1 MLYKGV
7 FGTVR
12 VLLGLAL
19 LGSIFWQV
27 ADRIRV
33 DRFRPLEYFSF
44 FSIESS
50 ILAGFVVLF
59 SGLWLLQGKDE
70 THRQNILRLVATVS
84 MIIVG
89 VVYHALLGDSAVAP
103 EDIGY
108 EWPRIPN
115 LVIHTWAPV
124 AIAIDYL
131 LSIRGA
137 RPRLRKA
144 LWVVVYPLIWLFLSI
159 IRGLVDGWW
168 PYWFINPGSE
178 GGVVGMITYI
188 LLIAGGFISL
198 GFVVLGIRLGT
209 MKLLLSS
216 QKS

>member
-1 MLYKGV
+1 MLYRSA
-7 FGTVR
+7 FGAFR
-12 VLLGLAL
+12 VLLGLSL
-19 LGSIFWQV
+19 LGSVVWQV

-33 DRFRPLEYFSF
+33 DRFRPFEYFAF
-44 FSIESS
+44 FSIDSS
-50 ILAGFVVLF
+50 IFAGIVVLL
-59 SGLWLLQGKDE
+59 SGIWLLQGKAE
-70 THRQNILRLVATVS
+70 TERQNILRLIVTVS

-115 LVIHTWAPV
+115 LVIHTWAPI
-124 AIAIDYL
+124 AIAVDYL

-137 RPRLRKA
+137 KPKLRKA

-159 IRGLVDGWW
+159 IRGLADGWW

-198 GFVVLGIRLGT
+198 GFIVLGLRLGAI
-209 MKLLLSS
+209 KLLRTS
-216 QKS
+216 

>member
-1 MLYKGV
+1 MLYKSAFGV
-7 FGTVR
+7 FR
-12 VLLGLAL
+12 VLLGLSL
-19 LGSIFWQV
+19 LGSVVWQV

-33 DRFRPLEYFSF
+33 DRFRPFEYFAF
-44 FSIESS
+44 FSIDSS
-50 ILAGFVVLF
+50 IFAGIVVLL
-59 SGLWLLQGKDE
+59 SGIWLLQGKAE
-70 THRQNILRLVATVS
+70 TERQNILRLIVTVS

-108 EWPRIPN
+108 EWPRVPN
-115 LVIHTWAPV
+115 LVIHTWAPI
-124 AIAIDYL
+124 AIAFDYL

-137 RPRLRKA
+137 KPKLRKA

-159 IRGLVDGWW
+159 IRGLADGWW

-198 GFVVLGIRLGT
+198 GFIVLGLRLGAI
-209 MKLLLSS
+209 KLVRTS
-216 QKS
+216 

>member
-1 MLYKGV
+1 MLYRSAFGV
-7 FGTVR
+7 FR
-12 VLLGLAL
+12 ALLGLSL
-19 LGSIFWQV
+19 LGSVVWQV

-33 DRFRPLEYFSF
+33 DRFRPFEYFAF
-44 FSIESS
+44 FSIDSS
-50 ILAGFVVLF
+50 IFAGIVVLL
-59 SGLWLLQGKDE
+59 SGIWLLQGKAE
-70 THRQNILRLVATVS
+70 TERQNILRLIVTVS

-115 LVIHTWAPV
+115 LVIHTWAPI

-137 RPRLRKA
+137 KPKLRKA

-159 IRGLVDGWW
+159 IRGLADGWW

-198 GFVVLGIRLGT
+198 GFIVLGLRLGA
-209 MKLLLSS
+209 MKLLRSS
-216 QKS
+216 

>member
-44 FSIESS
+44 FSIDSS
-50 ILAGFVVLF
+50 IFAGFVVLF

-70 THRQNILRLVATVS
+70 TQRQNILRLVATVS

-115 LVIHTWAPV
+115 LVIHTWAPI

-131 LSIRGA
+131 ISIKGA
-137 RPRLRKA
+137 N
-144 LWVVVYPLIWLFLSI
+144 PLTWLFLSI

-198 GFVVLGIRLGT
+198 GFVVLGVRLGT

>member
-1 MLYKGV
+1 MLYKSA
-7 FGTVR
+7 FGTLR
-12 VLLGLAL
+12 VLLGLSL
-19 LGSIFWQV
+19 LGSVVWQV
-27 ADRIRV
+27 TDRIRV
-33 DRFRPLEYFSF
+33 DRFRPFEYFAF
-44 FSIESS
+44 FSIDSS
-50 ILAGFVVLF
+50 IFAGIVVLL
-59 SGLWLLQGKDE
+59 SGIWLLQGKAE
-70 THRQNILRLVATVS
+70 TERQNILRLIVTVS

-115 LVIHTWAPV
+115 LVIHTWAP
-124 AIAIDYL
+124 IAISVDYL
-131 LSIRGA
+131 LSLKGA
-137 RPRLRKA
+137 KPKLRKA

-159 IRGLVDGWW
+159 IRGLADGWW

-198 GFVVLGIRLGT
+198 GFVVLGLRLGA
-209 MKLLLSS
+209 MKLLRSS
-216 QKS
+216 

>member
-1 MLYKGV
+1 MLYRSA
-7 FGTVR
+7 FGAFR
-12 VLLGLAL
+12 VLLGLSL
-19 LGSIFWQV
+19 LGSVVWQV

-33 DRFRPLEYFSF
+33 DRFRPFEYFAF
-44 FSIESS
+44 FSIDSS
-50 ILAGFVVLF
+50 IFAGIVVLL
-59 SGLWLLQGKDE
+59 SGIWLLQGKAE
-70 THRQNILRLVATVS
+70 TERQNILRLIVTVS

-115 LVIHTWAPV
+115 LVIHTWAPI

-137 RPRLRKA
+137 KPKLRKA

-159 IRGLVDGWW
+159 IRGLADGWW

-198 GFVVLGIRLGT
+198 GFIVLGLRLGAI
-209 MKLLLSS
+209 KLLHTS
-216 QKS
+216 

>member
-1 MLYKGV
+1 MLYRSA
-7 FGTVR
+7 FGAFR
-12 VLLGLAL
+12 VLLGLSL
-19 LGSIFWQV
+19 LGSVVWQV

-33 DRFRPLEYFSF
+33 DRFRPFEYFAF
-44 FSIESS
+44 FSIDSS
-50 ILAGFVVLF
+50 IFAGIVALL
-59 SGLWLLQGKDE
+59 SGIWLLQGKAE
-70 THRQNILRLVATVS
+70 TERQNILRLIVTVS

-115 LVIHTWAPV
+115 LVIHTWAPI
-124 AIAIDYL
+124 AIAVDYL
-131 LSIRGA
+131 LSFRGA
-137 RPRLRKA
+137 KPKLRKA

-159 IRGLVDGWW
+159 IRGLADGWW

-198 GFVVLGIRLGT
+198 GFIVLGLRLAA
-209 MKLLLSS
+209 MKLLRTS
-216 QKS
+216 

>member
-1 MLYKGV
+1 MLYKSA
-7 FGTVR
+7 FGTLR
-12 VLLGLAL
+12 VLLGLSL
-19 LGSIFWQV
+19 LGSVVWQV
-27 ADRIRV
+27 TDRIRV
-33 DRFRPLEYFSF
+33 DRFRPFEYFAF
-44 FSIESS
+44 FSIDSS
-50 ILAGFVVLF
+50 IFAGIVVLL
-59 SGLWLLQGKDE
+59 SGIWLLQGKAE
-70 THRQNILRLVATVS
+70 TERQNILRLIVTVS

-115 LVIHTWAPV
+115 LVIHTWAPI

-137 RPRLRKA
+137 KPKLRKA

-159 IRGLVDGWW
+159 IRGLADGWW

-198 GFVVLGIRLGT
+198 GFIVLGLRLGA
-209 MKLLLSS
+209 MKLLRTS
-216 QKS
+216 

>member
-1 MLYKGV
+1 MLYKSA
-7 FGTVR
+7 FGAFR
-12 VLLGLAL
+12 VLLGLSL
-19 LGSIFWQV
+19 LGSVVWQV

-33 DRFRPLEYFSF
+33 DRFRPFEYFAF
-44 FSIESS
+44 FSIDSS
-50 ILAGFVVLF
+50 IFAGIVVLL
-59 SGLWLLQGKDE
+59 SGIWLLQGKAE
-70 THRQNILRLVATVS
+70 TERQNILRLIVTVS

-115 LVIHTWAPV
+115 LVIHTWAPI
-124 AIAIDYL
+124 AIAVDYL
-131 LSIRGA
+131 LSFRGA
-137 RPRLRKA
+137 KPKLRKA

-159 IRGLVDGWW
+159 IRGLADGWW

-198 GFVVLGIRLGT
+198 GFIVLGLRLAA
-209 MKLLLSS
+209 MKLLRTS
-216 QKS
+216 